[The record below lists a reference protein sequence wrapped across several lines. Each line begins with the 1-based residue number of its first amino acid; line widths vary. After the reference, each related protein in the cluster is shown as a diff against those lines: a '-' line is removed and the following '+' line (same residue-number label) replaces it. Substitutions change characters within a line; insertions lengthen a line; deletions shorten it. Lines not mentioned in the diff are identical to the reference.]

1 MGDFYYFCNLKL
13 QRNSCPCHKGT
24 RNTKHNTRS
33 SKTLVIL
40 RDLCPLVV
48 NSFERVNEFMS
59 LENEISKR
67 RTFGIISHPDAGKTT
82 LTEKLLLF
90 GGAIQKAGAVKSSK
104 IKDHARSDWMEIE
117 KQRGISVAT
126 SVMGFNYN
134 GVKINLLDTPG
145 HQDFAE
151 DTYRTLTA
159 VDSVIMVIDCVKGV
173 EIQTEKLM
181 EVCRMRNTPVIC
193 FINKLDREGRDPF
206 DLLDEIEE
214 KLNINVRPLSWP
226 ISMGKTFKGVY
237 SLYEKSLHLFTPSKI
252 TVEEGIE
259 ISDINDHQL
268 DEYVGEN
275 NAKQLRADVELIEGV
290 YPEFN
295 VQDYLNGKVA
305 PVFFG
310 SAVNNFGVKELLDTF
325 IRIAPTP
332 IPRETTARII
342 RPNEDKFSGF
352 VFKIHANMDPKH
364 RNRIAFVRVCSG
376 EFERGNNYYHV
387 RQDKS
392 LRFSNAT
399 AFMAQDRE
407 TVEEAWPGDIVGI
420 YDTGNLKIGDT
431 LTEGEKVMYTGI
443 PSFSPEIFK
452 EVINLDAMKT
462 KQLEKGLLQLMEE
475 GVAQLFTY
483 ELGKKKV
490 VGVVG
495 ALQFEVIQFRLK
507 NEYNAT
513 AQFAPQNI
521 YKACWISS
529 KDPRKLAEFIDSKQ
543 RHIARDK
550 DDKLVFMAE
559 SRAWLQ
565 MVQDNFPD
573 IKFHFTSEFKD

>member
-1 MGDFYYFCNLKL
+1 
-13 QRNSCPCHKGT
+13 
-24 RNTKHNTRS
+24 
-33 SKTLVIL
+33 
-40 RDLCPLVV
+40 
-48 NSFERVNEFMS
+48 
-59 LENEISKR
+59 
-67 RTFGIISHPDAGKTT
+67 
-82 LTEKLLLF
+82 
-90 GGAIQKAGAVKSSK
+90 
-104 IKDHARSDWMEIE
+104 MEIE

-126 SVMGFNYN
+126 SVMGFNYKD
-134 GVKINLLDTPG
+134 VKINLLDTPG

-181 EVCRMRNTPVIC
+181 EVCRMRSTPVIC

-206 DLLDEIEE
+206 ELLDEIEE
-214 KLNINVRPLSWP
+214 KLNIKVRPLSWP

-237 SLYEKSLHLFTPSKI
+237 SMYEKSLHLFTPSKT

-259 ISDINDHQL
+259 ISDIHSPVL
-268 DEYVGEN
+268 EEYVGEN
-275 NAKQLRADVELIEGV
+275 NARQLRADVELIEGV
-290 YPEFN
+290 YPDFN
-295 VQDYLNGKVA
+295 VEDYLHGKVA

-310 SAVNNFGVKELLDTF
+310 SAVNNFGVQELLDTF
-325 IRIAPTP
+325 IRIAPAP
-332 IPRETTARII
+332 IPRETTVRIVE
-342 RPNEDKFSGF
+342 PEEDKFSGF

-364 RNRIAFVRVCSG
+364 RNRIAFIRVCSG
-376 EFERGNNYYHV
+376 KFERGSNYYHV
-387 RQDKS
+387 RQAKS

-420 YDTGNLKIGDT
+420 FDTGNLKIGDT
-431 LTEGEKVMYTGI
+431 LTEGEKLLYTGI

-452 EVINLDAMKT
+452 EVVNLDAMKT
-462 KQLEKGLLQLMEE
+462 KQLDKGLSQLMEE

-483 ELGKKKV
+483 ELGKRKV

-507 NEYNAT
+507 NEYGAT
-513 AQFAPQNI
+513 AQFVPQNI
-521 YKACWISS
+521 YKACWMSS
-529 KDPRKLAEFIDSKQ
+529 PDPKKLAEFIDSKA

-573 IKFHFTSEFKD
+573 IHFHFTSEFKD

>member
-1 MGDFYYFCNLKL
+1 MNLK
-13 QRNSCPCHKGT
+13 Q
-24 RNTKHNTRS
+24 
-33 SKTLVIL
+33 
-40 RDLCPLVV
+40 
-48 NSFERVNEFMS
+48 
-59 LENEISKR
+59 EIEKR

-126 SVMGFNYN
+126 SVMGFHYKDI
-134 GVKINLLDTPG
+134 KINLLDTPG

-173 EIQTEKLM
+173 ETQTEKLM
-181 EVCRMRNTPVIC
+181 EVLRMRNTPVLC

-214 KLNINVRPLSWP
+214 KLNIRVRPLSWP
-226 ISMGKTFKGVY
+226 INMGKGFRGVY

-252 TVEEGIE
+252 TVEDGIQ
-259 ISDINDHQL
+259 IADINSDEL
-268 DEYVGEN
+268 DRYVGES
-275 NAKQLRADVELIEGV
+275 NARQLRADVELIEGV
-290 YPEFN
+290 YPEFS
-295 VQDYLNGKVA
+295 VQEYLDGKVA

-310 SAVNNFGVKELLDTF
+310 SAVNNFGVRELLDTF
-325 IRIAPTP
+325 INIAPPP
-332 IPRETTARII
+332 ISRHTTLRDVAPDET
-342 RPNEDKFSGF
+342 KFSGF
-352 VFKIHANMDPKH
+352 IFKIHANMDPKH
-364 RNRIAFVRVCSG
+364 RNRIAFLRVCSG
-376 EFERGNNYYHV
+376 KFERGSNYYHV
-387 RQDKS
+387 RHNKE

-407 TVEEAWPGDIVGI
+407 TVDEAWPGDIVGI

-431 LTEGEKVMYTGI
+431 LTDGEKLQYTGI

-452 EVINLDAMKT
+452 EVVNKDAMKT

-475 GVAQLFTY
+475 GVAQMFTY
-483 ELGKKKV
+483 QLGKRKA
-490 VGVVG
+490 VGTVG

-507 NEYNAT
+507 AEYNAT
-513 AQFAPQNI
+513 VEFIPQHI

-529 KDPRKLAEFIDSKQ
+529 NDQKKLAEFVDSKQ
-543 RHIARDK
+543 RHIAEDK
-550 DDKLVFMAE
+550 DGKLVFMAE
-559 SRAWLQ
+559 SKAWLQ
-565 MVQDNFPD
+565 MVQENFPE
-573 IKFHFTSEFKD
+573 IEFHFTSEF

>member
-1 MGDFYYFCNLKL
+1 M
-13 QRNSCPCHKGT
+13 
-24 RNTKHNTRS
+24 
-33 SKTLVIL
+33 TL
-40 RDLCPLVV
+40 DQ
-48 NSFERVNEFMS
+48 
-59 LENEISKR
+59 EIAKR

-126 SVMGFNYN
+126 SVMGFNYKDI
-134 GVKINLLDTPG
+134 KINLLDTPG

-173 EIQTEKLM
+173 ESQTEKLM

-193 FINKLDREGRDPF
+193 FINKLDREGQDPF
-206 DLLDEIEE
+206 ELLDEVEE
-214 KLNINVRPLSWP
+214 KLDIKVRPLSWP

-237 SLYEKSLHLFTPSKI
+237 NLYEKTLHLFTSSKI
-252 TVEEGIE
+252 TISEGIE
-259 ISDINDHQL
+259 ISDINSEAL
-268 DEYVGEN
+268 DQYVGEN
-275 NAKQLRADVELIEGV
+275 YAKQLRADVELIEGV
-290 YPEFN
+290 YPEFE
-295 VQDYLNGKVA
+295 VQDYLDGKVA

-310 SAVNNFGVKELLDTF
+310 SAVNNFGVQELLDTF
-325 IRIAPTP
+325 IRIAPPP
-332 IPRETTARII
+332 IPRETTLREIK
-342 RPNEDKFSGF
+342 PEESKFSGF
-352 VFKIHANMDPKH
+352 IFKIHANMDPKH
-364 RNRIAFVRVCSG
+364 RNRIAFLRVCSG
-376 EFERGNNYYHV
+376 KFERGANYHHV
-387 RQDKS
+387 RQEKGI
-392 LRFSNAT
+392 RFSNAT

-407 TVEEAWPGDIVGI
+407 TVEEAWPGDIVGL

-431 LTEGEKVMYTGI
+431 LTDGEKLMYTGI

-452 EVINLDAMKT
+452 EVINKDAMKT

-483 ELGKKKV
+483 ELGKRKV

-507 NEYNAT
+507 NEYSASVE
-513 AQFAPQNI
+513 FAHQNI

-529 KDPRKLAEFIDSKQ
+529 KDQKKLQEFIDSKQ

-559 SRAWLQ
+559 SKAWLQ
-565 MVQDNFPD
+565 MVQDNFPE
-573 IKFHFTSEFKD
+573 INFHFTSEFKD

>member
-1 MGDFYYFCNLKL
+1 MVLD
-13 QRNSCPCHKGT
+13 Q
-24 RNTKHNTRS
+24 
-33 SKTLVIL
+33 
-40 RDLCPLVV
+40 
-48 NSFERVNEFMS
+48 
-59 LENEISKR
+59 EIAKR

-117 KQRGISVAT
+117 RQRGISVAT
-126 SVMGFNYN
+126 SVMGFNYKDI
-134 GVKINLLDTPG
+134 KINLLDTPG

-173 EIQTEKLM
+173 ETQTEKLM
-181 EVCRMRNTPVIC
+181 EVCRMRSTPVIC
-193 FINKLDREGRDPF
+193 FINKLDREGQDPF
-206 DLLDEIEE
+206 DLLDEIED
-214 KLNINVRPLSWP
+214 KLTIKVLPLSWP

-237 SLYEKSLHLFTPSKI
+237 SLFEKSLKLFTPSK
-252 TVEEGIE
+252 TTLEEGIE
-259 ISDINDHQL
+259 IADIRDPLL
-268 DEYVGEN
+268 DTYVGEN
-275 NAKQLRADVELIEGV
+275 NARQLRADVELIEGV
-290 YPEFN
+290 YSDFD
-295 VQDYLNGKVA
+295 VQDYLLGKVA

-325 IRIAPTP
+325 IRIAPPP
-332 IPRETTARII
+332 IPRATTVRII
-342 RPNEDKFSGF
+342 EPGEPKFSGF
-352 VFKIHANMDPKH
+352 IFKIHANMDPKH
-364 RNRIAFVRVCSG
+364 RNRIAFLRVCSG
-376 EFERGNNYYHV
+376 QFERGNNYYHV
-387 RQDKS
+387 RQNKDI
-392 LRFSNAT
+392 RFSNAT

-407 TVEEAWPGDIVGI
+407 TVDEAWPGDIVGL

-431 LTEGEKVMYTGI
+431 LTDGEKTMYTGI

-452 EVINLDAMKT
+452 EVVNKDAMKT

-483 ELGKKKV
+483 DLGKRKV

-513 AQFAPQNI
+513 VEFVPQNI
-521 YKACWISS
+521 HKACWISS
-529 KDPRKLAEFIDSKQ
+529 QDEKKLAEFIDSKQ
-543 RHIARDK
+543 RHIAYDK
-550 DDKLVFMAE
+550 DGKLVFMAE
-559 SRAWLQ
+559 SKAWLQ
-565 MVQDNFPD
+565 MVQENFPE
-573 IKFHFTSEFKD
+573 INFHFTSEF